1 MRPVN
6 AVFVA
11 LVVGSLLVGGVA
23 ANGFGSELRT
33 TDRISVIQ
41 GQIGSDVTAL
51 RVADDDL
58 FVTVAVTNPTEYPL
72 QLRGTFVR
80 VFRGDPT
87 QLAYG
92 AGHRLDDGP
101 ERIQP
106 GRTLVARYRVGLTS
120 EQADR
125 LRTAFESGPVRLTV
139 FHSMELSGQSFQV
152 IRTNVTVTGEV
163 AN

>member
-6 AVFVA
+6 RFFVVI
-11 LVVGSLLVGGVA
+11 VVVSLLAGGIG
-23 ANGFGSELRT
+23 ANSFGSELRAT
-33 TDRISVIQ
+33 EIISVVES
-41 GQIGSDVTAL
+41 QIDSEVTEL
-51 RVADDDL
+51 RVTDGEL
-58 FVTVAVTNPTEYPL
+58 LVTVEVSNPTGYPI
-72 QLRGTFVR
+72 QLEGTFVR

-101 ERIQP
+101 ERVP
-106 GRTLVARYRVGLTS
+106 PRGNLVARYSVGLNS

-139 FHSMELSGQSFQV
+139 FHAMSLRGKSFTV
-152 IRTNVTVTGEV
+152 IRPNVTVTGEV
-163 AN
+163 EG

>member
-6 AVFVA
+6 VVFVA

-23 ANGFGSELRT
+23 ANGFSSELRT
-33 TDRISVIQ
+33 TDRISDIQ

-58 FVTVAVTNPTEYPL
+58 FVTVAVTNPTEFPL
-72 QLRGTFVR
+72 RLRGTFVR

-92 AGHRLDDGP
+92 AGQRLDDSA

-106 GRTLVARYRVGLTS
+106 GQTLVARYRIGLTS

-125 LRTAFESGPVRLTV
+125 LRTAFGSGPVRLTV
-139 FHSMELSGQSFQV
+139 FHAMELRGQSFQV
-152 IRTNVTVTGEV
+152 IRTNITVTGEV
-163 AN
+163 DG